1 MTTNQLTRRT
11 FLKTGTLAAGGAILA
26 PTIIPSSVLGK
37 NAPSNKI
44 NIGQIGFGRIAMS
57 HDLPDTLR
65 YDVARVIA
73 VADVDSNRAVIGKNI
88 LKIITQKNKAV
99 PIMSML
105 KPMAITAIYY

>member
-73 VADVDSNRAVIGKNI
+73 VADVDSNRAVIGK
-88 LKIITQKNKAV
+88 KYQ
-99 PIMSML
+99 
-105 KPMAITAIYY
+105 